1 MEGVE
6 SQWLDGEEVGV
17 CDGGGEKTQVG
28 DVGGCCRFEP
38 CSYGNTRKLG
48 WGGHGGRVERAGKSG
63 IGTVRIS
70 KGVAEVAV
78 VQKDSINV
86 DVDVGCPW
94 TTVVAVLTVMVVV
107 VLATA
112 VKRWGSVK
120 GSIVEVE
127 TETWLLWWPEITMMV
142 CIHGRRRLNYGST
155 N

>member
-1 MEGVE
+1 M
-6 SQWLDGEEVGV
+6 
-17 CDGGGEKTQVG
+17 
-28 DVGGCCRFEP
+28 
-38 CSYGNTRKLG
+38 
-48 WGGHGGRVERAGKSG
+48 ERAGKSG

-120 GSIVEVE
+120 ASCY
-127 TETWLLWWPEITMMV
+127 T
-142 CIHGRRRLNYGST
+142 
-155 N
+155 